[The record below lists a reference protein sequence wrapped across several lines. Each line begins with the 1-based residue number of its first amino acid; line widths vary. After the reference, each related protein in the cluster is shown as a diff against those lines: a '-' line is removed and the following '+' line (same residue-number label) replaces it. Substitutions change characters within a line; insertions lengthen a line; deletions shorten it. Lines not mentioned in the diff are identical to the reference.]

1 MSPDL
6 SLLVRAGH
14 PVIAIESTDED
25 RALAMIAAKGPPK
38 PSGPKRG
45 AAKAGPAAIIAI
57 ATAEIS
63 RFIECPSCCGGL

>member
-25 RALAMIAAKGPPK
+25 RTRHDRRHG
-38 PSGPKRG
+38 R
-45 AAKAGPAAIIAI
+45 
-57 ATAEIS
+57 
-63 RFIECPSCCGGL
+63 